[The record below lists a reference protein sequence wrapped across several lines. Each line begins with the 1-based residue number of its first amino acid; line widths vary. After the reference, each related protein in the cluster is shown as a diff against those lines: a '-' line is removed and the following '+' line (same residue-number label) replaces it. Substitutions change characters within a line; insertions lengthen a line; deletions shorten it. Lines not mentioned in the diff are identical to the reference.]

1 MKKGIFGVAIAVI
14 ISFLA
19 VLVFFDFGQPE
30 FKKADR
36 IYHVTL
42 ASPDLYKEGVFVDS
56 FLIQKGEYL
65 FRFVPNGDSPEI
77 LSITLT
83 GSSFSFSEDFGLEG
97 SSHETGISVYYT
109 WDYIGEK
116 QLSIPDE
123 QELEILINP
132 HGNIQGPVSLDI
144 IKM

>member
-1 MKKGIFGVAIAVI
+1 MKKGVLWAIIAAA
-14 ISFLA
+14 ISF
-19 VLVFFDFGQPE
+19 VVILVFLSFGEPE
-30 FKKADR
+30 FKKVDI

-42 ASPDLYKEGVFVDS
+42 ANPDLYKEGIFADS
-56 FLIQKGEYL
+56 FTIQKGEYI
-65 FRFVPNGDSPEI
+65 FRFVPNGDSPKI

-83 GSSFSFSEDFGLEG
+83 GSSFSFSEDFELEG
-97 SSHETGISVYYT
+97 ISHETGISVYYT

-116 QLSIPDE
+116 RLSIPDE

-132 HGNIQGPVSLDI
+132 RGNIQGPVSLDI